1 MSTTDTLP
9 PETPAEAK
17 SGGGV
22 VLTKKLAAAK
32 KLTSELRKQLA
43 TLTRDAS
50 ADEARNNLRIAKRK
64 AKFRVGDIIE
74 YTESHH
80 PIVVTEIVAYY
91 GKAYPAYHGYEVAN
105 GRLTMNK
112 RGTEGWGTQEESSRI
127 GYSWKKVGHAR
138 DLRRATPNDRSQ
150 RRSEPPLA
158 SANKT
163 TGNGSLRSLD

>member
-1 MSTTDTLP
+1 MNT
-9 PETPAEAK
+9 ETQSPHPVGSSAWLSVAVGFTK
-17 SGGGV
+17 DSMKNKIQHT
-22 VLTKKLAAAK
+22 TKKLAAAK

-80 PIVVTEIVAYY
+80 PIVVTEIVAYN
-91 GKAYPAYHGYEVAN
+91 GEAYPAYHGYEVAN

-138 DLRRATPNDRSQ
+138 DLRRATPNAPHERPATRDNQ
-150 RRSEPPLA
+150 
-158 SANKT
+158 
-163 TGNGSLRSLD
+163 